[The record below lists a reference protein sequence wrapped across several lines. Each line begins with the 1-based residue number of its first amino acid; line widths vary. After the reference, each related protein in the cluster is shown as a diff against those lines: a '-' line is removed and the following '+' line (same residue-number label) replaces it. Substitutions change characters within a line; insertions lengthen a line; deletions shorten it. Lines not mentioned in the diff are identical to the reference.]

1 MPDDDANQI
10 FCDGIWNVI
19 IPLQTYFP
27 LPLYINSPVF
37 LSGRTKEKM
46 LLQVTSVE
54 VVQAYIDRI
63 QEVNPLINA
72 VIKDR

>member
-1 MPDDDANQI
+1 MY
-10 FCDGIWNVI
+10 VI
-19 IPLQTYFP
+19 DPLHG
-27 LPLYINSPVF
+27 LIVVF
-37 LSGRTKEKM
+37 L
-46 LLQVTSVE
+46 QVSSVE